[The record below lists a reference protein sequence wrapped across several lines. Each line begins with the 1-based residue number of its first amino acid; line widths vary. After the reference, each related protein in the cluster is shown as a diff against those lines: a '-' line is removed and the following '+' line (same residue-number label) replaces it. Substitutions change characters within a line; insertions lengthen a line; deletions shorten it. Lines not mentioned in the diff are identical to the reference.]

1 MEKKREKTP
10 ESRLMVNT
18 PDLQIMSLKKSNDEM
33 RKHISKLKSDLEQ
46 ERSNIKKIKR
56 ERVVDIRSAREKE
69 YQRAMM
75 AISDL
80 RNKLHQEKINE
91 LLAQK
96 DTLTRQYEMEVKK
109 IVKQK
114 EDSLGKMQSELH
126 RTKEDL
132 LVRMKHRIA
141 ADAQDEVKKKFEV
154 ERSKMQ
160 QEILELKESKRKIEN
175 EFNQISDAERRRI
188 AENKWIQDKHI
199 LEMEQLRKETRRDI
213 CRMVDELKKK
223 EKLVGE
229 LEKEVGHHSGHSRKL
244 QAEKESLKDE
254 LSNIMKM
261 ADTWERSSTPGICS
275 PRSKSPPTSPRPGTP
290 RSIPSPRPPALG
302 RLTPDAQ
309 ALEDFER
316 ERFHCRL
323 SELVH
328 LVRRLEDE
336 NSKLQRAKEAL
347 EGKLKNAD
355 FTSER
360 NKLNKIIEDLEHD
373 KKRLENTCKTLNEEN
388 KKKIS
393 LSKLPIRRQESVG
406 YGSRRS
412 SSTDS
417 SDNSEA
423 EKFKKIMDDN
433 FKTITELKN
442 QIIEKDRRL
451 DLIQHRRRKARRR
464 QSGILESPKGLE
476 DEIGLD
482 TASITSSISQRSDN
496 SISGEWDEFE
506 RAEMEGNYQQLSKE
520 YLQLKKAYTQLQ
532 AMVGGS
538 LDVQREFKLREQLE
552 LDLLDSQAK
561 IEDFQ
566 KVIKDQG
573 KDAGWVEEKQKFITY
588 NRNLQS
594 KVEEKEDAIKKV
606 KRDLNDSRDQN
617 ELLEFRILELEE
629 RSESSHTAV
638 PESLSSLS
646 PSSPNTI
653 VRRSPSPAALPLIQV
668 TETDGISLQIAVN
681 ETGFT
686 DMSVVDIKQ
695 KLEDIANNKDDDR
708 LSVEDKK
715 SLLQARAMLDIA
727 DLKLKKMTSSETSL
741 KRKVMDLEHEKD
753 RLAAKVSSTEVE
765 LRSNLNVLDDCNKKI
780 DELEEII
787 EDRKK
792 SESKFHAM
800 EDVYL
805 KNESKLKDEI
815 KLLKKQMSSDKEGR
829 DYENELLFQKIAE
842 VRDEKQKVAI
852 LEESNSALQ
861 EKLDRVSDSSLQSK
875 LDSLV
880 KEDTLAAKEGAESK
894 QIELKSVM
902 TLEELQHLKA
912 KVDEIK
918 AAHQKIAEMEQT
930 ELVLRKHIEALEREI
945 VELQENIQHHESS
958 YNEKVEEYEIR
969 EHTLKEI
976 SRKAEQAEV
985 QLKEQLDASISED
998 SKKGEQIQELCLKIK
1013 ILESSETS
1021 SKQKFDSDAINQNL
1035 DTELKQL
1042 KSENEKLSNQ
1052 LNSYELAEKELKG
1065 QINQIKVE
1073 NDVLKDK
1080 LQLLEIENPNLKSL
1094 PGDKTDDDKENG
1106 DVLKMK
1112 DRIWEL
1118 ESSEKVLE
1126 ADLFDLKEENEKL
1139 KSKLMNGDSE
1149 PMHSEIEVS
1158 ETQEQTINDLRT
1170 SQTSLKEALSKTTS
1184 EKENLLKMYQD
1195 ALEKLQELETDEKI
1209 DQSPSLDV
1217 TSEAQVQSSVEQPI
1231 ERVTVEN
1238 VSMPQNLLLNMDS
1251 QKEQSYADRVYE
1263 LQASE
1268 NVLKNIVKDLQV
1280 SEEELNN
1287 KIVELTSE
1295 KAELVAQLRD
1305 ANLKDEESE
1314 KVIKEHENEVSM
1326 LKMKIGEI
1334 ETTKEKLEEESALLT
1349 RQLEVANQ
1357 KLQEVEERNAEVNK
1371 LNNDLQVS
1379 EAQMKEEMLEMSSEK
1394 EEIEVKLLEAR
1405 EELKKTNER
1414 IDNLTAS
1421 ESNLSEQLNNVIT
1434 EKETLAADL
1443 KESNVRLVNQ
1453 EQRLESVIA
1462 AAGEEKVKVLTKEN
1476 DELTQKLEEA
1486 ENRIEEQDIQETVL
1500 KKIINELEDSEKT
1513 SRERIVELE
1522 ESGKTVKA
1530 ALDGQ
1535 EKTSEDLREKLDEV
1549 EKSEKELQEKVLQL
1563 ENSDKDLRDKLSEL
1577 ESAQLDSS
1585 NNEAL
1590 MKEIKELELE
1600 VQRRKDIEV
1609 DLKEDHFEE
1618 LTSLQEQIQDL
1629 ERTNQELR
1637 KKLAE
1642 LSEELECIDE
1652 LKKEHLSE
1660 VSNLQGKIKDLEN
1673 QNAEDSNK
1681 FEDLK
1686 QSLSMEIAT
1695 LKEQVDDLENSERDI
1710 RSKLS
1715 QNSDAL
1721 FKSQKSYEEDQ
1732 KMWNEKEHHLKDQLS
1747 ESEVVIKTLN
1757 EKVQALQ
1764 QQEVTLKKE
1773 VEKQEEIKV
1782 KASERE
1788 IATYSLQE
1796 RIAELQECESLL
1808 KAKIIEL
1815 TESEESA
1822 KKNYQETLKDR
1833 IENEKAWKVKI
1844 KDLEDTEDKSRLR
1857 LQEME
1862 VVEIDL
1868 REQLE
1873 AKVRENEVASEMWR
1887 QSEDLL
1893 NERVAELE
1901 ELETVLKQRIQEL
1914 EDNESHLKQEIK
1926 QKTKETENTWKQA
1939 AESSTLAYQERIHEL
1954 EELEGDLK
1962 DRISQ
1967 LAEAERTAK
1976 DMLQE
1981 ATVVYRE
1988 NEEALKERIEQLE
2001 EDQGEMQGQ
2010 IHALENLKAMMRGQI
2025 EDAEQHNKETQKANK
2040 RLQEKIEQFESG
2052 EQAHKDELN
2061 RMKKQLETTEQAEKE
2076 SQKLLSQQLE
2086 DIQTESKSNEK
2097 NLRDRVKELEYSDN
2111 ELQNKLYETETVKT
2125 ELEDRLESAEIENKR
2140 VKESNNH
2147 LKEQIDEL
2155 EEENSKLRRDLE
2167 DTQEKADES
2176 ERISSELKDRLHETE
2191 SVGDMKKMEE
2201 QKSLEKIQ
2209 KQIEELQMS
2218 EEMLKDDVEHLE
2230 RSERK
2235 LKQKLT
2241 EKNADIDKLYQ
2252 QRKVEKDEMRSRI
2265 LDLEMSEMKLKEQ
2278 VHVLDMEVKKKTW
2291 DIERIQPQIKFQTEQ
2306 IDTVGKQEIKHKEL
2320 ANCLRK
2326 KVEQLEQREKDL
2338 KNDIMMASDSQ
2349 SPLKE
2354 KLSRSERRETE
2365 LVKKVER
2372 LEKSEETLKAA
2383 VLSLEQAKDT
2393 KTKKEIEELNEQVQQ
2408 LEDVADKLRHDLKR
2422 SENSEKSIKK
2432 LHTALEDDFSY
2443 LKEEESK
2450 LRNRLKDIEK
2460 EKGQSKK
2467 RYDEDYE
2474 ELQDK
2479 VIALEKVEQTL
2490 KKKLESSK
2498 KTEEALQKELN
2509 TAEEMFDKTENTL
2522 KQTNKALE
2530 RKLKQLEEA
2539 IDRSQLRE
2547 KELETSGNSLQQ
2559 KLKMLEKS
2567 ECALKDQVSELEN
2580 QELNFKHQVRE
2591 LESAE
2596 RMLKMDNDQLKL
2608 EKDLLTDKMDDVKKS
2623 ESDLQKKTGELQMNE
2638 KKLKEKVVALEK
2650 QLNVLRE
2657 KVKEMETSAA
2667 TMETR
2672 CAQASK
2678 LEKELSDTQ
2687 DELQESHTKIDQL
2700 ERAKASLKRQLEN
2713 LEDDLATGQMIT
2725 LPLEEYKRMKAQT
2738 GLLEMTEQ
2746 SVEDLEKTEAK
2757 LQDKLKKMEEQKD
2770 YCDADK
2776 EILNLRLQ
2784 LDEKNEIN
2792 KELQDKFDESQIHL
2806 KTAQRQGA
2814 DLRNIHSAVKKEL
2827 NELKESLENGDI
2839 LSGIYTKRNSK
2850 STQTDA
2856 LRYLG
2861 GTALQSRVYTPEN
2874 KQTTLLEFLE
2884 TLPYNAQI
2892 PKTTVE
2898 YPKSVLPELKLDN
2911 IADRLMLC
2919 TSKGLVDVDS
2929 KPGYFMQSATL
2940 QMEKTADLDKIR
2952 LIEELVE
2959 HLPQYETNTAQVK
2972 TSPPR
2977 RLYAVREMTR
2987 RTTIPDKSMPSPR
3000 ALDTSRPYERKKLIE
3015 ALVAVLPQ
3023 GDPELPSEWI
3033 RPKTVQYG
3041 KLVDEPQMCANGV
3054 FRAEFNTDIVVS
3066 QPSPPP
3072 LPDTMPP
3079 PIQFQT
3085 LPSSFDETQHC
3096 DSPVPNFFDVN
3107 GIDSESDFSD
3117 VDLPPLPAS
3126 EPPSASHLVIESSR
3140 KQATLHVQRPP
3151 SFDSGMETQSTGTD
3165 REYAD
3170 ENTSA
3175 FVFPVP
3181 GKPLTL
3187 PRVPSEEGPETCPKP
3202 PTPLWVTK
3210 MVQRQ
3215 LSERD
3220 SHEAEKDQLKRKIV
3234 DLTAESEE
3242 RAALLRDRDISYKIK
3257 EIEEIADL
3265 KYKLQEKEEA
3275 LEEKCKL
3282 SKSLR
3287 MENTQLHAEFRDKN
3301 GQLTSLKA
3309 EVMRLERLLRGSH
3322 SDDGQVAALR
3332 EELEGKQKQLQDKKE
3347 EMNKMTNLNDVYRTK
3362 LDRREKDLAAKEQ
3375 ELEQKNSE
3383 LQKLRH
3389 EVGGLE
3395 QQKKIAQT
3403 SADSKY
3409 NELAGKY
3416 EALKQEFQ
3424 AKCLELDSTLE
3435 ELKSLKKKYEDL
3447 KNKLKDLEK
3456 IRDERDIILGK
3467 LQALEAALKLKADQ
3481 EQKLFEEL
3489 AMLTRKLEDYEKLNT
3504 TRDGIEESFR
3514 EIKNNYDDMEHKKR
3528 EAELAVAPL
3537 KAKVSRLV
3545 KKCKERDEL
3554 IKKLTNE
3561 LRQQHKGHPNE
3572 LLEAVTKLQSRM
3584 PDEEYNEPMS
3594 PYSTT
3599 LHGIHEVSEVTR
3611 ENSDVGVES
3620 SPSLSSLYT
3629 RRTPTLPTRMINE
3642 LSEPLWQTIESS
3654 SPATVGRHQQLQ
3666 LDVDNIQDTDE
3677 AAMQELLRSLSSDP
3691 IGSSSNRSTS
3701 SQVAATLPQTSATT
3715 RDRKSPGSALQEL
3728 LTVDPEL
3735 ARMLDRGSNMG
3746 DGRDSGD
3753 MLQGTGSSERPRSST
3768 PRRQRPRDSSH
3779 LRQSPEEI
3787 LRLHSRLSETRSNP
3801 YEFNYEPSPSLAE
3814 EASQLEQLHNI
3825 NSPMFIDGV
3834 PIATSPRLSMS
3845 LPQPVSSQPLSS
3857 KNLPQLSAPTL
3868 LSMGVQPTQNIG
3880 SVPAAFSSIPGTH
3893 NGNIPSSANG
3903 GVPTYL
3909 RGAGLDRPDLG
3920 SLSLSNSSMLSPAG
3934 LPTAAL
3940 LPPTLACK
3948 SEGPP
3953 LSPSDFCISRIVS
3966 SRSVLLTWVPPA
3978 MDEMA
3983 KSNGAQ
3989 VAGYRVYLNNKQKQ
4003 LVNSAHLTKALIEN
4017 IDIRIP
4023 VTFSIET
4030 VSVTGQTSHR
4040 VEMQFD
4046 GNMLSPFLTESM
4058 ASESAADTEVSSIF
4072 SDFEEPQKRT
4082 FMAIYDYIPADHSP
4096 NDYPAF
4102 ELQFNEG
4109 DIITI
4114 YGPPRPDGFYHGK
4127 LHGKKGLVPSNFIE
4141 EIHVSGNKGRK
4152 KKKSRS
4158 QGSLHNGHS
4167 STASDSPRQRSGRN
4181 NRPPPGKNSLGGS
4194 RV

>member
-842 VRDEKQKVAI
+842 VRDEKQTELLPQKVAI

-2784 LDEKNEIN
+2784 LDEKNE
-2792 KELQDKFDESQIHL
+2792 
-2806 KTAQRQGA
+2806 
-2814 DLRNIHSAVKKEL
+2814 
-2827 NELKESLENGDI
+2827 
-2839 LSGIYTKRNSK
+2839 
-2850 STQTDA
+2850 
-2856 LRYLG
+2856 
-2861 GTALQSRVYTPEN
+2861 
-2874 KQTTLLEFLE
+2874 
-2884 TLPYNAQI
+2884 
-2892 PKTTVE
+2892 
-2898 YPKSVLPELKLDN
+2898 
-2911 IADRLMLC
+2911 
-2919 TSKGLVDVDS
+2919 
-2929 KPGYFMQSATL
+2929 
-2940 QMEKTADLDKIR
+2940 
-2952 LIEELVE
+2952 
-2959 HLPQYETNTAQVK
+2959 
-2972 TSPPR
+2972 
-2977 RLYAVREMTR
+2977 
-2987 RTTIPDKSMPSPR
+2987 
-3000 ALDTSRPYERKKLIE
+3000 
-3015 ALVAVLPQ
+3015 
-3023 GDPELPSEWI
+3023 
-3033 RPKTVQYG
+3033 
-3041 KLVDEPQMCANGV
+3041 
-3054 FRAEFNTDIVVS
+3054 
-3066 QPSPPP
+3066 
-3072 LPDTMPP
+3072 
-3079 PIQFQT
+3079 
-3085 LPSSFDETQHC
+3085 
-3096 DSPVPNFFDVN
+3096 
-3107 GIDSESDFSD
+3107 
-3117 VDLPPLPAS
+3117 
-3126 EPPSASHLVIESSR
+3126 
-3140 KQATLHVQRPP
+3140 
-3151 SFDSGMETQSTGTD
+3151 
-3165 REYAD
+3165 
-3170 ENTSA
+3170 
-3175 FVFPVP
+3175 
-3181 GKPLTL
+3181 
-3187 PRVPSEEGPETCPKP
+3187 
-3202 PTPLWVTK
+3202 
-3210 MVQRQ
+3210 
-3215 LSERD
+3215 
-3220 SHEAEKDQLKRKIV
+3220 
-3234 DLTAESEE
+3234 E